1 MIHYRDTYEKLIWLM
16 SFIGDNEDTHNQQ
29 SSPPPAAAAVSIQ
42 QATKGCQVTSQAPN
56 NTQQVYNSM

>member
-1 MIHYRDTYEKLIWLM
+1 M

-42 QATKGCQVTSQAPN
+42 QATKGSQVTCQAPN